1 MMKVIVP
8 SPICVRLFATPWMAA
23 SQASLSLTISRS
35 LPKFMSIE
43 LVMPSNHLILCHSLR
58 PQSFPASKSFPMSQ
72 FFASGGWRIGVSA
85 LASVLPMNS
94 HCWFPLGWTGWIS
107 LQSKGL
113 SGVFSGTTVSKHQFF
128 SGLPS
133 LWSNSHIHAWL
144 TGKTIVLTT
153 WTFVRKVMSLPFRF
167 AIAFLSRSNCLLI
180 SWLQSPS
187 AVILEP
193 KKR

>member
-72 FFASGGWRIGVSA
+72 FFASGGQSIGDSNSA
-85 LASVLPMNS
+85 WDLPMNIQD
-94 HCWFPLGWTGWIS
+94 WFPLGWTGWIS

-113 SGVFSGTTVSKHQFF
+113 SRVFFNFMAPVTICSDFGAQEKSF
-128 SGLPS
+128 SLFP
-133 LWSNSHIHAWL
+133 LFPHLFAMKWWDRMPWS
-144 TGKTIVLTT
+144 
-153 WTFVRKVMSLPFRF
+153 
-167 AIAFLSRSNCLLI
+167 
-180 SWLQSPS
+180 
-187 AVILEP
+187 
-193 KKR
+193 